1 MYRHVL
7 GSKKRMAWQPVL
19 AAAVM
24 ALTFG
29 SATVQGAG
37 PGADAPSLKVGDQWK
52 FERVD
57 RRTGVAAG
65 EFLRTITAVTPS
77 KIEGTENNEKFAM
90 TADLNV
96 IESSVSV
103 QSGNVK
109 YLNFP
114 LEVGKKWSFAYAAT
128 NKTTGRKYSYQ
139 IDASIVA
146 QEKVKVL
153 AGEFDAFKIEYKG
166 VFTGERLNRRIIQT
180 NWYAPAARAPVRI
193 EFDDTANNWAQQ
205 LVEVQLQP

>member
-1 MYRHVL
+1 MDRHAL
-7 GSKKRMAWQPVL
+7 RSKVSVAWQRVL
-19 AAAVM
+19 AAAVV
-24 ALTFG
+24 ALTVG
-29 SATVQGAG
+29 SATAQGAG
-37 PGADAPSLKVGDQWK
+37 PSADAPSVRVGDQWK

-57 RRTGVAAG
+57 RRTGVKEG
-65 EFLRTITAVTPS
+65 EFLRAITAVTPS

-96 IESSVSV
+96 MESSIGV

-109 YLNFP
+109 YLDFP
-114 LEVGKKWSFAYAAT
+114 LQVGKKWRFEYASTSKAS
-128 NKTTGRKYSYQ
+128 GRKYSYQ

-146 QEKVKVL
+146 QEMVRVP

-166 VFTGERLNRRIIQT
+166 SFTGERLNRRIVQAS
-180 NWYAPAARAPVRI
+180 WYAPAARAPVRI
-193 EFDDTANNWAQQ
+193 EYDDTVNNWAQQ